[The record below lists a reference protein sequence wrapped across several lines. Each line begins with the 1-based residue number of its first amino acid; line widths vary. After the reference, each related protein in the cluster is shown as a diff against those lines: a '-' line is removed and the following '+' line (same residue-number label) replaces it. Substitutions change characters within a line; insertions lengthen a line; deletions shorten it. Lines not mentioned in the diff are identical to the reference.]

1 MVFKSTTITA
11 EDVEKVV
18 TIVNQLEVGFE
29 VRPEDVELSTFD
41 SGAISNIYKVSFRS
55 SAPARQKLPST
66 VVVKLY
72 QVNEKLPYCV
82 TRSQLANLVIGQAG
96 LSPKVLLVLK
106 QEAIV
111 WEYLGPGARE
121 LTAEDDFNLAIREK
135 IARQLARF
143 HALEPPV
150 PRNRRRI
157 IAANVFD
164 HWFEESWLEAVKTD
178 GHPLNEA
185 AKRLNCSNLLNFS
198 VEEIVAEMQLVKR
211 LILGLE
217 ESSSSKIVFSHGDF
231 NHSNIMLRGGS
242 DEEEVPEILFLDFDF
257 SAYFYR
263 GFDIGHYFNDA
274 TQVESYDDNELISDA
289 EMRDFVRWY
298 LEEASGD
305 SKTVDPEEL
314 EALLKESK
322 LFVLFTHWVGFIFCL
337 FTAWIK
343 FETDLPKA
351 EEFLNF
357 VEQRF
362 RGYLRSKR
370 RFVEDGSIDP
380 KSC

>member
-1 MVFKSTTITA
+1 M
-11 EDVEKVV
+11 
-18 TIVNQLEVGFE
+18 
-29 VRPEDVELSTFD
+29 
-41 SGAISNIYKVSFRS
+41 
-55 SAPARQKLPST
+55 
-66 VVVKLY
+66 KLY

-185 AKRLNCSNLLNFS
+185 AKRLNCSKLLTFTI
-198 VEEIVAEMQLVKR
+198 EEIVAEMQLVKR

-217 ESSSSKIVFSHGDF
+217 ESSSSSKIVFSHGDF
-231 NHSNIMLRGGS
+231 NHSNIMLRGGGGGS
-242 DEEEVPEILFLDFDF
+242 DGKEEEEEVPEILFLDFDF

-298 LEEASGD
+298 LEEASSEVD
-305 SKTVDPEEL
+305 SKTVDPEEEL

-351 EEFLNF
+351 EEFLVSSRINF
-357 VEQRF
+357 FFGEKFFCLQS
-362 RGYLRSKR
+362 YILMT
-370 RFVEDGSIDP
+370 I
-380 KSC
+380 